1 MPRKDR
7 LEAIKN
13 LEAICESPVI
23 TYVTGD
29 RRPTA
34 YQISD
39 DAVRV
44 LYRHLQVIGSQ
55 NRINLFLYTRGGQLV
70 APPRIVHLFREYA
83 KTFYAL
89 VPYRAH
95 SAGTSICL
103 GADNIIIGK
112 MGELSPIDP
121 TTANPFNPQAMPGD
135 PRNMLTKIPISVED
149 VDAYLSLAT
158 DRAKLVS
165 EKEKIEVFRALTDKI
180 QPIALGNVHR
190 VSKDIRTLTPEL
202 LTYQLKKAEEKI
214 KIPEIT
220 KALTETYTHNYLIT
234 RDIAE
239 RIGLKVTKPDD
250 KLESTMWTLY
260 ELYEKDL
267 HLREIFDPEEILG
280 DQESATVTYDVAF
293 IESLHRGDV
302 FRMEISVRRAPRRA
316 PAILPPGVAPPG
328 APPPAVV
335 PPIEEFTVKLK
346 PKGWIE
352 ITED

>member
-1 MPRKDR
+1 
-7 LEAIKN
+7 
-13 LEAICESPVI
+13 
-23 TYVTGD
+23 
-29 RRPTA
+29 
-34 YQISD
+34 
-39 DAVRV
+39 
-44 LYRHLQVIGSQ
+44 
-55 NRINLFLYTRGGQLV
+55 
-70 APPRIVHLFREYA
+70 
-83 KTFYAL
+83 
-89 VPYRAH
+89 
-95 SAGTSICL
+95 
-103 GADNIIIGK
+103 
-112 MGELSPIDP
+112 
-121 TTANPFNPQAMPGD
+121 
-135 PRNMLTKIPISVED
+135 
-149 VDAYLSLAT
+149 
-158 DRAKLVS
+158 
-165 EKEKIEVFRALTDKI
+165 
-180 QPIALGNVHR
+180 
-190 VSKDIRTLTPEL
+190 LTPEL